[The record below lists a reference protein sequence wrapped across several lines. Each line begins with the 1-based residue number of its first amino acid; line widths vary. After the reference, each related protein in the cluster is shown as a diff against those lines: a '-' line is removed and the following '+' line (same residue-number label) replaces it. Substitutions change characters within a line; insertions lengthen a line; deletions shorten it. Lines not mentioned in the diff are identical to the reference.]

1 MGKNCMTM
9 FRKIPLYPKLISFG
23 NNVWCA
29 SGVTFVTHD
38 VIHKMLNNMTGK
50 EDFSE
55 NIGCIDIRDNVF
67 IGANTTILYNVSIG
81 SNTIIA
87 AGSVVNK
94 SLKGG
99 GVYAGV
105 PARYICSIEDFMK
118 KRKNAA
124 QISVTYADDGLS
136 DKTVKAA
143 WKRFR
148 ENDEAKI

>member
-1 MGKNCMTM
+1 MQIET
-9 FRKIPLYPKLISFG
+9 IS
-23 NNVWCA
+23 
-29 SGVTFVTHD
+29 
-38 VIHKMLNNMTGK
+38 
-50 EDFSE
+50 
-55 NIGCIDIRDNVF
+55 IRDFKALKDLTLSPGRVNVF

-118 KRKNAA
+118 KRNNAA
-124 QISVTYADDGLS
+124 QITVSYSDDGLS
-136 DKTVKAA
+136 DKTIKAA

-148 ENDEAKI
+148 ENDEAKERYTNARLFRSGA